1 MHKIQ
6 RTISYD
12 DLNSFLP
19 DNLTA
24 LNKKH
29 WEKKLSGIQDGYPE
43 LLEALSRQEYNDE
56 YVKHIEKKIKDN
68 MIDYNKK
75 IEQEFNERI
84 NETTDDKEINLLNQ
98 EIKNI
103 SLLYNA

>member
-29 WEKKLSGIQDGYPE
+29 WDKKLSGIQDGYPE
-43 LLEALSRQEYNDE
+43 LLEALSRQ
-56 YVKHIEKKIKDN
+56 
-68 MIDYNKK
+68 
-75 IEQEFNERI
+75 
-84 NETTDDKEINLLNQ
+84 
-98 EIKNI
+98 
-103 SLLYNA
+103 

>member
-1 MHKIQ
+1 M
-6 RTISYD
+6 
-12 DLNSFLP
+12 P
-19 DNLTA
+19 DNLTT

-29 WEKKLSGIQDGYPE
+29 WGKKLSDIQDGYPE

-75 IEQEFNERI
+75 IEQEFNDRI
-84 NETTDDKEINLLNQ
+84 NETTDEEEINLLNQ

>member
-1 MHKIQ
+1 
-6 RTISYD
+6 
-12 DLNSFLP
+12 
-19 DNLTA
+19 
-24 LNKKH
+24 
-29 WEKKLSGIQDGYPE
+29 
-43 LLEALSRQEYNDE
+43 
-56 YVKHIEKKIKDN
+56 

-98 EIKNI
+98 EIKNV